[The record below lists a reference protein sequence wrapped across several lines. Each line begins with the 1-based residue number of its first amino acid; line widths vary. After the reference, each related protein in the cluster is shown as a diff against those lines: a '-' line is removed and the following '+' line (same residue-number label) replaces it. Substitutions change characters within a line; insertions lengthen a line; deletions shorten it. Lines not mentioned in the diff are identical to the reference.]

1 MSMNEQH
8 RQTTA
13 IMKMIDKITFKID
26 DQFWHN
32 YNLLC
37 FPLNLTW
44 WRTLVNQ
51 SSPPGQI
58 NNLTWWRTL
67 VLKSNLVED
76 ADVVFRKKAME
87 KGLKRNIIL

>member
-1 MSMNEQH
+1 MSMNQQH

-44 WRTLVNQ
+44 WRTLV
-51 SSPPGQI
+51 
-58 NNLTWWRTL
+58 
-67 VLKSNLVED
+67 LKSNLVED